1 MRPSGWGSGGLGKK
15 ETIVHWRGIS
25 PAKEDNPMM
34 AFVCLLSLV
43 LMGSLSISQVVDAQ
57 LHDQATLLAINKELG
72 VPGWDVNNS
81 DYCSWRGIGCAADE
95 LIVERLD
102 LSHRGLRGNLTL
114 ISGLKSLKSLDLS
127 DNNFHGSIP
136 SIFGN
141 LSELVFLDLS
151 WNKFGNSIPI
161 ELGSLRN
168 LRSLNLSNNLLIG
181 EIPDE
186 LQSLEK
192 LQEFQISGNKFN
204 GSIPIWVG
212 NLTNLRVFTAYENE
226 LAGKIPDNLGSHSEL
241 QLLNLHSNQLEGAIP
256 DTIFASGKLEVLVLT
271 QNELTGNLP
280 ELVGKCKGL
289 SNIRIGN
296 NNLIGNIPRS
306 IGNVSSLTYF
316 EADNNNLSG
325 EIVPEFAQCSNLT
338 LLNLAS
344 NGFTGMIPPGL
355 GQLTNLQELIVSGN
369 RLVGDIPESILRCK
383 NLNKLDLSN
392 NRFNG
397 TIPGDL
403 CNTSRLQYLLL
414 SQNSIRGEIPH
425 EIGNCVKLLE
435 LQMGSNYL
443 TGSIPPEIG
452 HIKNLQIALNL
463 SFNHLHG
470 LLPLELGKL
479 DKLVSLDLSNN
490 QLSGNI
496 PSALKGMLSLIEV
509 NFSNNLFTG
518 PVPTFV
524 PFQKSPNSSFL
535 GNKGLC
541 GEPLSSSCGTNGSD
555 HESYHHK
562 VSYRIILA
570 VIGSGLAVF
579 VSVTVV
585 VLLFMMRERQE
596 KAAKAGGVAD
606 DGINNRAVIIAGN
619 VFVDNLRQAIDFDA
633 VVKATLKD
641 SNKLNSGTFSTVY
654 KAVMPSGLIL
664 SVKSLRSMDR
674 TIIHHQNKMIREL
687 ERLSKLCHDNLMR
700 PIGFVIYEDVALLLH
715 NYLPNGTL
723 AQFLHDPTKIS
734 EYEPDWPTRLNIA
747 TGVAEGLAFLHHVAI
762 IHLDIS
768 SGNILLDADFKPL
781 VGEIEISKLLDP
793 SKGTAS
799 ISAVA
804 GSFGYIPPEYAYT
817 MQVTAPGNVYSY
829 GVVLLE
835 ILTTRLPVDEAFG
848 EGIDLVKWV
857 HTAPARGETPEQILD
872 ARLSTVSFAWRK
884 EMLSALK
891 VALLCTDNTP
901 AKRPKMKKVVEM
913 LQEIK
918 QN

>member
-1 MRPSGWGSGGLGKK
+1 MACSYLF
-15 ETIVHWRGIS
+15 TI
-25 PAKEDNPMM
+25 
-34 AFVCLLSLV
+34 LLVGFLSRSQLV
-43 LMGSLSISQVVDAQ
+43 IAQ
-57 LHDQATLLAINKELG
+57 PLHDQTTLLAISKELG
-72 VPGWDVNNS
+72 LSMWGLNNTS
-81 DYCSWRGIGCAADE
+81 YCSWPGVKCGSNNS
-95 LIVERLD
+95 LVERLD
-102 LSHRGLRGNLTL
+102 LSRHALQGNVTL
-114 ISGLKSLKSLDLS
+114 VSELKALKWLDLS
-127 DNNFHGSIP
+127 FNNFHGSIP
-136 SIFGN
+136 PAFGN
-141 LSELVFLDLS
+141 LSELEFLDLS
-151 WNKFGNSIPI
+151 SNKFGSSIPI
-161 ELGSLRN
+161 ELGRLKN
-168 LRSLNLSNNLLIG
+168 LKSLNLSNNLLTG
-181 EIPDE
+181 PVPDE
-186 LQSLEK
+186 LEGLK
-192 LQEFQISGNKFN
+192 NLQNFQIFTNRLN

-212 NLTNLRVFTAYENE
+212 NLTKLRLFTAYENE
-226 LAGKIPDNLGSHSEL
+226 LGGEIPDNLGSFSEL
-241 QLLNLHSNQLEGAIP
+241 EVLNLHSNQLEGSLP
-256 DTIFASGKLEVLVLT
+256 ESIFASGKLIFLVLT
-271 QNELTGNLP
+271 QNELSGNLT
-280 ELVGKCKGL
+280 ELVGNCKGL
-289 SNIRIGN
+289 SSIRIGN
-296 NNLIGNIPRS
+296 NKFTGSIPKA

-316 EADNNNLSG
+316 EADNNYLSG

-344 NGFTGMIPPGL
+344 NGFTGTIPPEL
-355 GQLTNLQELIVSGN
+355 GRLTNLQELIVSGN
-369 RLVGDIPESILRCK
+369 SLFGEIPTSILRSK

-397 TIPGDL
+397 TIPEDL

-414 SQNSIRGEIPH
+414 GQNSIRGVIPH
-425 EIGNCVKLLE
+425 DIGNCIKLLE

-470 LLPLELGKL
+470 PLPPELGRL
-479 DKLVSLDLSNN
+479 DKLVSLDVSNN
-490 QLSGNI
+490 QLSGTI

-509 NFSNNLFTG
+509 NFSNNLLTG
-518 PVPTFV
+518 PIPTFV
-524 PFQKSPNSSFL
+524 PFQKSPNSSFF
-535 GNKGLC
+535 GNRKLC
-541 GEPLSSSCGTNGSD
+541 GEPLNASCGNSNGTD
-555 HESYHHK
+555 HDNYHHR

-596 KAAKAGGVAD
+596 KAAASAGVPESGTN
-606 DGINNRAVIIAGN
+606 NNRPLIVEGN
-619 VFVDNLRQAIDFDA
+619 VFVENLRQAIDFDA

-641 SNKLNSGTFSTVY
+641 SNKLSTGTFSTVY

-664 SVKSLRSMDR
+664 SVKRLKSMDR
-674 TIIHHQNKMIREL
+674 TISHHQNKMIREL
-687 ERLSKLCHDNLMR
+687 EKLSKLCHDNLMS

-715 NYLPNGTL
+715 QYLPNGTL
-723 AQFLHDPTKIS
+723 GQFLHESTKLP
-734 EYEPDWPTRLNIA
+734 EYKPDWPTRLAIA
-747 TGVAEGLAFLHHVAI
+747 VGVAEGLAFLHHVAI

-768 SGNILLDADFKPL
+768 SGNVLLDANFKPL
-781 VGEIEISKLLDP
+781 VGEVEISKLLDP
-793 SKGTAS
+793 SRGTAS

-835 ILTTRLPVDEAFG
+835 ILTTRLPVEEEFG

-857 HTAPARGETPEQILD
+857 HSAPARGETPEQILD

-891 VALLCTDNTP
+891 VALLCTDTTP

-913 LQEIK
+913 LQEIT